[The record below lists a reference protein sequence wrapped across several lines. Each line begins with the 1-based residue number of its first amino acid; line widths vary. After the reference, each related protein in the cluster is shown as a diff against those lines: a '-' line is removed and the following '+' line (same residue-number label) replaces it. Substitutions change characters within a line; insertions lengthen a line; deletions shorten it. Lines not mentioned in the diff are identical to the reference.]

1 MIRLTK
7 ASVESLVDSCVELMR
22 ERDTT
27 REDANVELLF
37 EVDTLDDLYTILGYF
52 LERYSSNIK
61 TGDTN
66 LIEQWDFQEGTTY
79 TAQFKMFNDFWV
91 SIAFSNFWD
100 EGLCEMMDGCMIVD
114 LRAISCAE
122 VIE

>member
-1 MIRLTK
+1 MRRLTK
-7 ASVESLVDSCVELMR
+7 ASIESLVDSCVELMR

-37 EVDTLDDLYTILGYF
+37 EVDTLDDLYTVLGYF
-52 LERYSSNIK
+52 LETYGSNIK

-100 EGLCEMMDGCMIVD
+100 EGLCEMMDGCMIID

>member
-37 EVDTLDDLYTILGYF
+37 EVDTLDDLYTVLGYF
-52 LERYSSNIK
+52 LETYGSNIK

-100 EGLCEMMDGCMIVD
+100 EGLCEMMDGCMIID